1 MNFDDSFA
9 VLPDC
14 YPPCFQTRVPGLCY
28 EQIHERKA
36 HFEFISYLGVALALQ
51 SWNKTKISNSAMDKS
66 DKYFWYDLLCF
77 IWVSKILEIN
87 STSTAFVFAADFGP
101 DILLVD
107 KNAALPMFYM
117 VASTAG
123 GY

>member
-1 MNFDDSFA
+1 
-9 VLPDC
+9 
-14 YPPCFQTRVPGLCY
+14 
-28 EQIHERKA
+28 
-36 HFEFISYLGVALALQ
+36 
-51 SWNKTKISNSAMDKS
+51 MDKS
-66 DKYFWYDLLCF
+66 DKYFWYDLLYF